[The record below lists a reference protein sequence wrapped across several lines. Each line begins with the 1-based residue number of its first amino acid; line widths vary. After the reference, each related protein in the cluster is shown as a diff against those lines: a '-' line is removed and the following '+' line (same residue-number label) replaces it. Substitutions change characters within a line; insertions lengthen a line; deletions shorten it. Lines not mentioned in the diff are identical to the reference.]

1 MCLVALV
8 LKNTYFK
15 EHPSVAASKYSICH
29 MENNT
34 WEFKLCSMFNIAQM
48 EKVWFKAP
56 VEYRPNGKGIMA

>member
-1 MCLVALV
+1 
-8 LKNTYFK
+8 
-15 EHPSVAASKYSICH
+15 